1 MTTPSNFSILLL
13 PTTALT
19 LLHEPALDH
28 GVDAFVGRRPASRA
42 SLIKLTA
49 SRTAGRL
56 LRCGISPSAC
66 RDKARSLCAM
76 VLNSYSSSKTNIHAH
91 KHRFTYMGKL

>member
-28 GVDAFVGRRPASRA
+28 GVDAFVWSATCVTRKSQ
-42 SLIKLTA
+42 KLTLA
-49 SRTAGRL
+49 RQEDCCAAGFRQALAATRT
-56 LRCGISPSAC
+56 
-66 RDKARSLCAM
+66 RSLCAM